1 MKVKASNIMEYVV
14 PQSVDEALSILNSHP
29 NPAVFAGATDLI
41 PQIRGGRPEP
51 GLLVDLKNIPS
62 LVDLGF
68 SNGTWKIGAATPVA
82 RIKNNAKLTKD
93 FPGLSE
99 ASALIGSDQ
108 IQNRASLGGNVC
120 TASPGADTVPSL
132 MVNEALAVIAANDGS
147 RTIPVNEVIT
157 GPGTTSLASGEFI
170 IEFLLEQPP
179 YRTLD
184 AYERFIPRTEMDIA
198 VVDAAARISLDES
211 GNCKEARVAIGAAAP
226 TVIRVPEAEAI
237 LHGKK
242 INDQLLAEVMEVV
255 STACNPINDK
265 RGTVEYRRQVAGVLA
280 KRVILLAEKRALDK
294 RG

>member
-1 MKVKASNIMEYVV
+1 MEYIL
-14 PQSVDEALSILNSHP
+14 PQSVDEALSILNSKP
-29 NPAVFAGATDLI
+29 DSAVFAGATDLI

-62 LVDLGF
+62 LVDIGF
-68 SNGTWKIGAATPVA
+68 SNKTWKIGAATPVA
-82 RIKNNAKLTKD
+82 RIKNNSKLAKD

-99 ASALIGSDQ
+99 ASGLIGSDQ
-108 IQNRASLGGNVC
+108 IQNRASLGGNLC

-132 MVNEALAVIAANDGS
+132 MVNEALVLIASKTGS
-147 RTIPVNEVIT
+147 RTIPVAEVIK
-157 GPGTTSLASGEFI
+157 GPGKISLSSGEFL

-179 YRTLD
+179 SRTSD

-198 VVDAAARISLDES
+198 VVDAAARISLDEK
-211 GNCKEARVAIGAAAP
+211 GHCKEAKIAIGAAAP
-226 TVIRVPEAEAI
+226 TVIRVPEAEII

-242 INDQLLAEVMEVV
+242 INDQLLAEVMEAA

-294 RG
+294 KG

>member
-1 MKVKASNIMEYVV
+1 MEYIL
-14 PQSVDEALSILNSHP
+14 PQSVDEALSILNSKP
-29 NPAVFAGATDLI
+29 DSAVFAGATDLI

-62 LVDLGF
+62 LVDIGF
-68 SNGTWKIGAATPVA
+68 SNKTWKIGAATPVA
-82 RIKNNAKLTKD
+82 RIKNNSKLTKD

-99 ASALIGSDQ
+99 ASGLIGSDQ
-108 IQNRASLGGNVC
+108 IQNSASLGGNLC

-132 MVNEALAVIAANDGS
+132 MVNEALVLIASKTGS
-147 RTIPVNEVIT
+147 RTIPVAEVIK
-157 GPGTTSLASGEFI
+157 GPGKISLSSGEFL

-179 YRTLD
+179 SRTSD

-198 VVDAAARISLDES
+198 VVDAAARISLDEK
-211 GNCKEARVAIGAAAP
+211 GHCKEAKIAIGAAAP
-226 TVIRVPEAEAI
+226 TVIRVPEAEGI

-242 INDQLLAEVMEVV
+242 INDQLLAEVMEAA

-294 RG
+294 KG

>member
-1 MKVKASNIMEYVV
+1 MEYVL
-14 PQSVDEALSILNSHP
+14 PQSIDEALSILNSHP
-29 NPAVFAGATDLI
+29 NPAVYAGATDII
-41 PQIRGGRPEP
+41 PQFRGGMTEP

-82 RIKNNAKLTKD
+82 RIKNNAKLTKN
-93 FPGLSE
+93 FTGLSE

-147 RTIPVNEVIT
+147 RTIPVNQVIT

-179 YRTLD
+179 SRTSD

>member
-1 MKVKASNIMEYVV
+1 MEYIL
-14 PQSVDEALSILNSHP
+14 PQSVDEALSILNSKP
-29 NPAVFAGATDLI
+29 DSAVFAGATDLI

-51 GLLVDLKNIPS
+51 GLIVDLKNIPS
-62 LVDLGF
+62 LVDIGF
-68 SNGTWKIGAATPVA
+68 SNKTWKIGAATPVA

-99 ASALIGSDQ
+99 ASGLIGSDQ
-108 IQNRASLGGNVC
+108 IQNRASLGGNLC

-132 MVNEALAVIAANDGS
+132 MVNEALVLIASKTGS
-147 RTIPVNEVIT
+147 RTIPVAEVIK
-157 GPGTTSLASGEFI
+157 GPGKISLSSGEFL

-179 YRTLD
+179 SRTSD

-198 VVDAAARISLDES
+198 VVDAAARISLDER
-211 GNCKEARVAIGAAAP
+211 GHCQEAKIAIGAAAP
-226 TVIRVPEAEAI
+226 TVIRVPEAEII

-242 INDQLLAEVMEVV
+242 INDQLLAEVMEAA

-280 KRVILLAEKRALDK
+280 KRVILLAEKRALNK
-294 RG
+294 KG

>member
-1 MKVKASNIMEYVV
+1 MEYIL
-14 PQSVDEALSILNSHP
+14 PQSVDEALSILNSKP
-29 NPAVFAGATDLI
+29 NSAVFAGATDLI

-62 LVDLGF
+62 LVDIGF
-68 SNGTWKIGAATPVA
+68 SNKTWKIGAATPVA

-170 IEFLLEQPP
+170 IEFMLEQPP
-179 YRTLD
+179 YRTSD

-255 STACNPINDK
+255 STTCNPINDK

>member
-1 MKVKASNIMEYVV
+1 MEYIL
-14 PQSVDEALSILNSHP
+14 PQSVDEALSILNAKPDS
-29 NPAVFAGATDLI
+29 AVFAGAPDLI

-62 LVDLGF
+62 LVDIGF
-68 SNGTWKIGAATPVA
+68 SNKTWKIGAATPVA
-82 RIKNNAKLTKD
+82 RIKNNSKLTKD

-99 ASALIGSDQ
+99 SSGLIGSDQ
-108 IQNRASLGGNVC
+108 IQNRASLGGNLC

-132 MVNEALAVIAANDGS
+132 MVNEALVLIASKTGS
-147 RTIPVNEVIT
+147 RTIPVAEVIK
-157 GPGTTSLASGEFI
+157 GPGKISLSSGEFL

-179 YRTLD
+179 SRTSD

-198 VVDAAARISLDES
+198 VVDAAARISLDEK
-211 GNCKEARVAIGAAAP
+211 GHCKEAKIAIGAAAP
-226 TVIRVPEAEAI
+226 TVIRVPEAEII

-242 INDQLLAEVMEVV
+242 INDQLLAEVMEAA

-294 RG
+294 KG

>member
-1 MKVKASNIMEYVV
+1 MEYIL
-14 PQSVDEALSILNSHP
+14 PQSVDEALSILNAKP
-29 NPAVFAGATDLI
+29 NSAVFAGATDLI

-62 LVDLGF
+62 LVDIGF
-68 SNGTWKIGAATPVA
+68 SNKTWKIGAATPVA
-82 RIKNNAKLTKD
+82 RIKNNSKLTKD

-99 ASALIGSDQ
+99 ASGLIGSDQ
-108 IQNRASLGGNVC
+108 IQNRASLGGNLC

-132 MVNEALAVIAANDGS
+132 MVNEALVLIASKTGS
-147 RTIPVNEVIT
+147 RTIPVTEVIT
-157 GPGTTSLASGEFI
+157 GPGTTSLASGDFI

-179 YRTLD
+179 SRTSD

-198 VVDAAARISLDES
+198 VVDAAARVSLDEK
-211 GNCKEARVAIGAAAP
+211 GYCQEAKIAIGAAAP
-226 TVIRVPEAEAI
+226 TVIRVPVAEKI

-242 INDQLLAEVMEVV
+242 INDQLLAEVMEAA

-294 RG
+294 KG